1 MEDAYV
7 IHGGKPLIG
16 AVTLSGAKNAA
27 LKMVIGA
34 LLFDGKVILKN
45 VPRIR
50 DLDELLHL
58 FVELGAS
65 AEFIDT
71 NTVVIDGAGLK
82 TNTVDL
88 LHGSKIRSTFL
99 LFAPLLRKFKEA
111 HIPNPGGC
119 RIGARPID
127 RIMNGLKELGGVVE
141 YDHATGFYHAK
152 LAGKTHGS

>member
-1 MEDAYV
+1 MEDAYC
-7 IHGGKPLIG
+7 IHGGKKLKG
-16 AVTLSGAKNAA
+16 EVVLSGAKNAA

-34 LLFDGKVILKN
+34 LLFDGKVTLQNI
-45 VPRIR
+45 PRIR

-58 FVELGAS
+58 LMELGAT

-71 NTVVIDGAGLK
+71 NTVIIDGTGLK
-82 TNTVDL
+82 SNTVDL

-119 RIGARPID
+119 RIGARPNSRD
-127 RIMNGLKELGGVVE
+127 W
-141 YDHATGFYHAK
+141 
-152 LAGKTHGS
+152 